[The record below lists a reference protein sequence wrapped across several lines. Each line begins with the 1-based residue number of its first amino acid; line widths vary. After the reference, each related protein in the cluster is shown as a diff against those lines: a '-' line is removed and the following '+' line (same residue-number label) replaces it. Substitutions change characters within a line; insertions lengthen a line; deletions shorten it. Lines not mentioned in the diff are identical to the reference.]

1 MDRSLPAFHYIYI
14 RLFYSEYVIITG
26 FLCFFNLQEVA
37 QADNIMVHNLL
48 HTVDV
53 FVYENNTKRALKSVK
68 LFPGNFS

>member
-1 MDRSLPAFHYIYI
+1 MDRSLPAFQYIYTLILLRI
-14 RLFYSEYVIITG
+14 RYKYRIT
-26 FLCFFNLQEVA
+26 FFNLQEVA